1 MNVTGNIL
9 AARSCVVSHGRC
21 RVITTTRET
30 ARSPPSTATKERRAH
45 PTTIAPSDRRR
56 HPHPLPGRRSSQQQ
70 PLKSHP
76 PPPRGLAIAT
86 SAAAAGACVLCHSV
100 RLTAACSATSAVQ
113 RQFHLSSGHS
123 IAGQATSLSGGAA
136 AAAAAVGS
144 TASIHLLRRPDG
156 RGVALAPASKG
167 TASKSRSLTRAS
179 IHSLAPATEA
189 FRSPVPASAVW
200 AALLSM
206 QGWDAPT
213 FSGGPPR
220 LSSLLSSS
228 SLWGVLAVG
237 AVVLASVGG
246 GMFLNPIDR
255 LTGGGGNGNGNG
267 GSPGGGGGGGGG
279 SNRNDNDPVGGGM
292 FENANAEEGTKEK
305 ERGEAMVVGVTAAPR
320 PYEVSVR
327 ALRGGRLSMEDEFVV
342 VGGGRLSA
350 VFDGHGGGGVSQYL
364 RDHLHIIIAD
374 QLHYQTKQHAASKNF
389 RSDLKSFVFGKG
401 FKGSST
407 NDGTHADATKPQEH
421 HPRASDAQE
430 TNHFNPTTTHERNYS
445 ATHTTI
451 SGIKRDL
458 SNIGL
463 LPVATVATALKDSFD
478 QIDRQILQN
487 DEFEYQGSTAIAV
500 LLHETPD
507 GVRTLLSANIGD
519 SRGILSRDGRAVDLS
534 RDHKPN
540 DDREKARILAM
551 GEKIEWDHYC
561 KVHRVRN
568 LSLSRAIGD
577 RFAKPAVSGEVE
589 IQRFPVDERRDEFV
603 LLASDGLWDVMTSQ
617 EVVSY
622 VHKRLNAAPKD
633 GADVTCEEDWKCLRS
648 LRRKNMSRFI
658 ANEAL
663 RRGSGDNISVVIV
676 WLKDCDGVASSS

>member
-1 MNVTGNIL
+1 
-9 AARSCVVSHGRC
+9 
-21 RVITTTRET
+21 
-30 ARSPPSTATKERRAH
+30 
-45 PTTIAPSDRRR
+45 
-56 HPHPLPGRRSSQQQ
+56 
-70 PLKSHP
+70 
-76 PPPRGLAIAT
+76 
-86 SAAAAGACVLCHSV
+86 
-100 RLTAACSATSAVQ
+100 
-113 RQFHLSSGHS
+113 
-123 IAGQATSLSGGAA
+123 
-136 AAAAAVGS
+136 
-144 TASIHLLRRPDG
+144 
-156 RGVALAPASKG
+156 
-167 TASKSRSLTRAS
+167 
-179 IHSLAPATEA
+179 
-189 FRSPVPASAVW
+189 
-200 AALLSM
+200 
-206 QGWDAPT
+206 
-213 FSGGPPR
+213 
-220 LSSLLSSS
+220 
-228 SLWGVLAVG
+228 VG

-255 LTGGGGNGNGNG
+255 LTGGGGGGNGNGNG
-267 GSPGGGGGGGGG
+267 GSPGGGGG

-292 FENANAEEGTKEK
+292 FENANAEEETKEK

>member
-45 PTTIAPSDRRR
+45 PTTIAPS
-56 HPHPLPGRRSSQQQ
+56 
-70 PLKSHP
+70 LKSHP

-113 RQFHLSSGHS
+113 RQFHSSSGLPGAAMGVGPS
-123 IAGQATSLSGGAA
+123 ASSSGG

-144 TASIHLLRRPDG
+144 TASIHSHRRPDG
-156 RGVALAPASKG
+156 RGVALAPASEG
-167 TASKSRSLTRAS
+167 TASKSRCLVGAS
-179 IHSLAPATEA
+179 IHSSAPAAEA
-189 FRSPVPASAVW
+189 FRSPVPASAVG

-206 QGWDAPT
+206 PGWDAPT
-213 FSGGPPR
+213 FSGWPPR
-220 LSSLLSSS
+220 LSSSLSSS
-228 SLWGVLAVG
+228 SLWGVLAAG

-255 LTGGGGNGNGNG
+255 LTGGGGNGNRNG
-267 GSPGGGGGGGGG
+267 GSPGGGGGGG
-279 SNRNDNDPVGGGM
+279 SNRNDNDQVGGGM
-292 FENANAEEGTKEK
+292 FENANAEEETKEK
-305 ERGEAMVVGVTAAPR
+305 ERGEAMVVEVTAAPR

>member
-1 MNVTGNIL
+1 M
-9 AARSCVVSHGRC
+9 
-21 RVITTTRET
+21 
-30 ARSPPSTATKERRAH
+30 P
-45 PTTIAPSDRRR
+45 
-56 HPHPLPGRRSSQQQ
+56 
-70 PLKSHP
+70 
-76 PPPRGLAIAT
+76 
-86 SAAAAGACVLCHSV
+86 
-100 RLTAACSATSAVQ
+100 
-113 RQFHLSSGHS
+113 
-123 IAGQATSLSGGAA
+123 
-136 AAAAAVGS
+136 
-144 TASIHLLRRPDG
+144 
-156 RGVALAPASKG
+156 
-167 TASKSRSLTRAS
+167 
-179 IHSLAPATEA
+179 
-189 FRSPVPASAVW
+189 
-200 AALLSM
+200 
-206 QGWDAPT
+206 GWDAPT
-213 FSGGPPR
+213 FSWWPPR
-220 LSSLLSSS
+220 LSSSLSSS
-228 SLWGVLAVG
+228 SLWGVLAAG

-246 GMFLNPIDR
+246 GMLLNPIDW
-255 LTGGGGNGNGNG
+255 LTGGGGGGGNGNGNSG
-267 GSPGGGGGGGGG
+267 LPGGGRGSG
-279 SNRNDNDPVGGGM
+279 SNCNDNDQVGGGM

-305 ERGEAMVVGVTAAPR
+305 ERGEAMVVEVTAAPR